1 MLEENSETK
10 AHERSSFFKDMLI
23 PLVDVLDFVVELNG

>member
-10 AHERSSFFKDMLI
+10 AHERSSFFNDMLS
-23 PLVDVLDFVVELNG
+23 PLVGELNSKVILNG